1 MGQYPVIAVL
11 SPPQPPVI
19 NKESRLSEIIVKLR
33 TLEQKLETEVPF
45 GDPDYEAARAA
56 RFGISEFMTSIS
68 LVAASIDEK
77 GLTDVESFT
86 DKMISVANIFLSE
99 VSQSGE
105 CS

>member
-1 MGQYPVIAVL
+1 M

-33 TLEQKLETEVPF
+33 ALEQKLETEIPF
-45 GDPDYEAARAA
+45 GDPDYKAAREA

-68 LVAASIDEK
+68 LVAGNIDER
-77 GLTDVESFT
+77 GLTDVERYT